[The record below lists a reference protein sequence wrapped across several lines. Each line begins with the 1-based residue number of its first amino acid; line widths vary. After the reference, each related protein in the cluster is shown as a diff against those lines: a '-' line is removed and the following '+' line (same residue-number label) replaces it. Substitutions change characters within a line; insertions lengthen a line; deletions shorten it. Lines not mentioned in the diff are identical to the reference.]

1 MGCPLTLLGHGQ
13 MPQALPG
20 PRWAEKH
27 PCVLQS
33 APRPPEPGLQ
43 SLVLAGSVSLL
54 KPGLQSDLVVAWP
67 VAGALNAHVLPLCLA
82 LHTKSPLSGRKPP
95 GLLRPGFLSPGP
107 ALCSCLP
114 PSWLCPAPKSFLN
127 RHIVAWWFHPQSIS
141 GSRSQSRLPVGHR
154 PGDQALLFGGEDP
167 PVAFL
172 SRATQVAE
180 ICRKD
185 EVW

>member
-1 MGCPLTLLGHGQ
+1 MTLLGHGQ

-95 GLLRPGFLSPGP
+95 SLLRPGFLSPGP